1 MTADA
6 DAGADLKQA
15 AGWGP
20 ERQAVEARRE
30 ALRAEVARVLEPF
43 DLDYWRAM
51 DKAESHP
58 QAFVDACIAAGWHGA
73 IIPPEYGGAG
83 WNVSDAAVLLGAV
96 AESGAGTSG
105 ASPLHLA
112 FFAPLPIIRH
122 GTEELKAEL
131 LPALAKGERLL
142 SFGVTEADAG
152 IDTSR
157 IQSIA
162 ERRGGRWVLHGSKAW
177 LSNGANTQH
186 ALLLVRT
193 APRDPEKPLMG
204 MTLFCVEL
212 DERTCELTYIDK
224 LGRNAAGSWSIRF
237 EGLEATEEQVV
248 GEVGRGFYHLLDG
261 LNPERI
267 VIATEAIGIGRKAL
281 ELATDYARERVVFD
295 APIGSRQGIAHPLA
309 RAWADLRAAE
319 LLALEAAARYD
330 AGLSCGAE
338 ANAAKLLASEAGFNA
353 ADAAMQTFG
362 GRGYA
367 KEWHI
372 ERLWREVRLY
382 RIVPITQEMVLN
394 YLAEHVLDLPKSY

>member
-1 MTADA
+1 MVTTDR
-6 DAGADLKQA
+6 
-15 AGWGP
+15 
-20 ERQAVEARRE
+20 ERTQQRHAQ
-30 ALRAEVARVLEPF
+30 LRAEAARVLAPF

-73 IIPPEYGGAG
+73 IIPPEYGGSG
-83 WNVSDAAVLLGAV
+83 WSVSDAAVLLGAV

-122 GTEELKAEL
+122 GRQALKDEL
-131 LPALAKGERLL
+131 LPQLARGECLL
-142 SFGVTEADAG
+142 AFGVTEADAG

-157 IQSIA
+157 ITSIA

-177 LSNGANTQH
+177 LSNGANAQH

-193 APRDPEKPLMG
+193 APRDPAAPLMG

-212 DERTCELTYIDK
+212 DPAHCELTYIDK
-224 LGRNAAGSWSIRF
+224 LGRNAAGSWSIAF
-237 EGLEATEEQVV
+237 DGLEATADQVI

-281 ELATDYARERVVFD
+281 ALATDYARERVVFD
-295 APIGSRQGIAHPLA
+295 APIGSNQGIAHPLA
-309 RAWADLRAAE
+309 RAWAELRAAE
-319 LLALEAAARYD
+319 LLAMEAAALYD
-330 AGLSCGAE
+330 AGLPCGAE
-338 ANAAKLLASEAGFNA
+338 ANAAKLLASDAGFNA

-367 KEWHI
+367 KDWHI

-394 YLAEHVLDLPKSY
+394 YLAEHVLNLPKSY